1 MTLTRGNWKINE
13 IIKNKIITNFDTT
26 AELATFSATT
36 NFGRPHVSLTKDDM
50 IVHYHPL
57 VVAKLYDYLYDNG

>member
-1 MTLTRGNWKINE
+1 MGKF
-13 IIKNKIITNFDTT
+13 ITNFDTT
-26 AELATFSATT
+26 AEYNSAKS
-36 NFGRPHVSLTKDDM
+36 NFDLPHVSLTKDDM

>member
-1 MTLTRGNWKINE
+1 MAKF
-13 IIKNKIITNFDTT
+13 ITKFNTT
-26 AELATFSATT
+26 AELTTFSATT
-36 NFGRPHVSLTKDDM
+36 NFGIPHVSLTKDDM